1 MSSSELKLKSKDQLQ
16 GKKGNAAIVVLV
28 YFLVAA
34 VINLIFSRLFPGKT
48 TVYEGIEITSPSTV
62 ASIVDRFVTIFL
74 GLGLTSYYMKI
85 VRGEEV
91 SIGDLFSKGNLLL
104 KAFVTS
110 ILTGLVV
117 FGGSLLLVIPGII
130 LAFGYTMINYVYI
143 DNPEIGIIEVMKK
156 SREMMKGY
164 KWDYFVFNLSFIGW
178 VILLPFTLCILAVW
192 LVPYMTVA
200 EAIYYD
206 RLKAK
211 AK

>member
-62 ASIVDRFVTIFL
+62 ASIVDCFVTIFL

-156 SREMMKGY
+156 SREMMKGH
-164 KWDYFVFNLSFIGW
+164 KWEYFCLCFSFIGW
-178 VILLPFTLCILAVW
+178 FILGIFTCGLLYFWLLP
-192 LVPYMTVA
+192 YMGVA
-200 EAIYYD
+200 QANFYESI
-206 RLKAK
+206 K
-211 AK
+211 